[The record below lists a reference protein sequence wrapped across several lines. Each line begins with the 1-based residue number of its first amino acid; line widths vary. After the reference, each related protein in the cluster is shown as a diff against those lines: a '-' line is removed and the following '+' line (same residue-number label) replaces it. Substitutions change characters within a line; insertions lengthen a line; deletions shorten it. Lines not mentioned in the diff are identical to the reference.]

1 MHTFEKGNNILYIYY
16 MINFIIDHSKLIVVI
31 CIILFGFSTIPVSF
45 VILETSE
52 TTISL
57 ATYFDYFIW
66 SVASVYILS
75 GVLFTMFGTSLIV
88 NYTRD

>member
-1 MHTFEKGNNILYIYY
+1 
-16 MINFIIDHSKLIVVI
+16 MINFIIDHSKLIVGI

-66 SVASVYILS
+66 GVASVYILS

>member
-1 MHTFEKGNNILYIYY
+1 
-16 MINFIIDHSKLIVVI
+16 MINFLIDHSRLIVGI
-31 CIILFGFSTIPVSF
+31 CLILFGFSTIPLSF

-75 GVLFTMFGTSLIV
+75 GVLFNMFGTSLIV

>member
-1 MHTFEKGNNILYIYY
+1 
-16 MINFIIDHSKLIVVI
+16 MINFIIDHSRLIVGI

-66 SVASVYILS
+66 SVASVYIFS

>member
-1 MHTFEKGNNILYIYY
+1 
-16 MINFIIDHSKLIVVI
+16 MINFIIDHSRLIVGI
-31 CIILFGFSTIPVSF
+31 CLILFGFSTIPVSF

>member
-1 MHTFEKGNNILYIYY
+1 
-16 MINFIIDHSKLIVVI
+16 MINFIIDHSRLIVGI
-31 CIILFGFSTIPVSF
+31 CLILFGFSTIPVSF

-88 NYTRD
+88 NYTRH

>member
-1 MHTFEKGNNILYIYY
+1 
-16 MINFIIDHSKLIVVI
+16 MINFLIDHSKLIVGI

-75 GVLFTMFGTSLIV
+75 GVLFVHFGLSLIV

>member
-1 MHTFEKGNNILYIYY
+1 
-16 MINFIIDHSKLIVVI
+16 MINFIIDHSKLIVGI

>member
-1 MHTFEKGNNILYIYY
+1 
-16 MINFIIDHSKLIVVI
+16 MINFLIDHSRLIVGI
-31 CIILFGFSTIPVSF
+31 CLILFGFSAIPVSF

>member
-1 MHTFEKGNNILYIYY
+1 
-16 MINFIIDHSKLIVVI
+16 MINFIIDHSKLIVGI

-66 SVASVYILS
+66 SVAYVYILS

>member
-1 MHTFEKGNNILYIYY
+1 
-16 MINFIIDHSKLIVVI
+16 MINFLIDHSRLIVGI
-31 CIILFGFSTIPVSF
+31 CLILFGFSTIPVSF

-75 GVLFTMFGTSLIV
+75 GILFVHFGTSLIV

>member
-1 MHTFEKGNNILYIYY
+1 
-16 MINFIIDHSKLIVVI
+16 MINFLIDHSRLIVGI
-31 CIILFGFSTIPVSF
+31 CLILFGFSTIPVSF

-52 TTISL
+52 TTVSL

>member
-1 MHTFEKGNNILYIYY
+1 
-16 MINFIIDHSKLIVVI
+16 MINFLIDHSKLIVGI
-31 CIILFGFSTIPVSF
+31 CIILFGFSTIPVAF

-75 GVLFTMFGTSLIV
+75 GILFVHFGTSLIV
-88 NYTRD
+88 NYTRH

>member
-1 MHTFEKGNNILYIYY
+1 
-16 MINFIIDHSKLIVVI
+16 MINFLIDHSRLIVGI
-31 CIILFGFSTIPVSF
+31 CLILFGFSTIPVSF
-45 VILETSE
+45 IILEISE

-66 SVASVYILS
+66 SVASIYILS
-75 GVLFTMFGTSLIV
+75 GILFVHFGTSLIV

>member
-1 MHTFEKGNNILYIYY
+1 
-16 MINFIIDHSKLIVVI
+16 MINFLIDHSRLIVGI
-31 CIILFGFSTIPVSF
+31 CLILFGFSTIPVSF

>member
-1 MHTFEKGNNILYIYY
+1 
-16 MINFIIDHSKLIVVI
+16 MINFLIDHSRLIVGI
-31 CIILFGFSTIPVSF
+31 CLILFGFSTIPVSF

-75 GVLFTMFGTSLIV
+75 GILFTMFGTSLIV

>member
-1 MHTFEKGNNILYIYY
+1 
-16 MINFIIDHSKLIVVI
+16 MINFIIDHSRLIVGI
-31 CIILFGFSTIPVSF
+31 CLILFGFSTIPVSF

-75 GVLFTMFGTSLIV
+75 GILFVHFGTSLIV

>member
-1 MHTFEKGNNILYIYY
+1 
-16 MINFIIDHSKLIVVI
+16 MINFLIDHSRLIVGI
-31 CIILFGFSTIPVSF
+31 CLILFGFSTIPVSF

-52 TTISL
+52 TTVSL

-75 GVLFTMFGTSLIV
+75 GILFVHFGTSLIV